1 MSSYITIGGAI
12 GGAIFCC
19 KITVPVAMGYHP
31 TGGTSVSKDTV
42 VDLSLIYKEDTYN
55 YYYYK
60 NIKPEI
66 FGS

>member
-1 MSSYITIGGAI
+1 MSSYITI

-19 KITVPVAMGYHP
+19 KITVPVAEGKHP
-31 TGGTSVSKDTV
+31 TGGTSVWNEAE
-42 VDLSLIYKEDTYN
+42 VDLSLINRAKNKEDTYN